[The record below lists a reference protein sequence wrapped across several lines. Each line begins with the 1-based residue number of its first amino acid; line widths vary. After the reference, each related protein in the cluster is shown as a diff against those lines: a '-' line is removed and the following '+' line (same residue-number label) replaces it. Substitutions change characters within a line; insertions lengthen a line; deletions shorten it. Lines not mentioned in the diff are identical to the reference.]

1 MSSDSHSSDGLAAT
15 AFARV
20 FAAFEPFGRSFAPTV
35 ARKLLIYETYAFGLG
50 DEDLLALM
58 AAADHED
65 LSCVFVCAEKPE
77 PGQENP
83 NLYTLAPLGVQSY
96 RHTIEPW
103 TIVSHAIFPPS
114 GAWGVM
120 TTNES
125 YVIVGGSEPFIER
138 LLRALGRDEDEM
150 IAAWLDYWA
159 DVQERAPEASAETA
173 AWVSDQLAHIVGP
186 QRAERALHA
195 SRLRVNP

>member
-1 MSSDSHSSDGLAAT
+1 MSSCSDSSDDLGAT
-15 AFARV
+15 AFAQV
-20 FAAFEPFGRSFAPTV
+20 FAAFDPFGRSFASTV
-35 ARKLLIYETYAFGLG
+35 ARKLLIYETGPFGLG
-50 DEDLLALM
+50 DEELLALM
-58 AAADHED
+58 AAAEHED
-65 LSCVFVCAEKPE
+65 LSCVFVCAEQPE

-83 NLYTLAPLGVQSY
+83 NLYTLSPLGVQWY

-103 TIVSHAIFPPS
+103 TIVPHAIFPPS

-125 YVIVGGSEPFIER
+125 YVVVGGSEPFIER
-138 LLRALGRDEDEM
+138 LLQALGLDEDEM
-150 IAAWLDYWA
+150 IAAWLNYWA

-173 AWVSDQLAHIVGP
+173 AWVSDQLADIVGP
-186 QRAERALHA
+186 RRAERALHA

>member
-1 MSSDSHSSDGLAAT
+1 MSSCSDSSNDLGAT
-15 AFARV
+15 AFGRV

-35 ARKLLIYETYAFGLG
+35 ARKLLIYETNPFGLG
-50 DEDLLALM
+50 DDELLALM
-58 AAADHED
+58 SAADNED
-65 LSCVFVCAEKPE
+65 LACVFVCAEQPE

-83 NLYTLAPLGVQSY
+83 NLYTLSPLGVQSY
-96 RHTIEPW
+96 RHTLEPW

-125 YVIVGGSEPFIER
+125 YVVVGGSEPFIER

-150 IAAWLDYWA
+150 IAAWLNYWA

-173 AWVSDQLAHIVGP
+173 AWVSDQLAHIAGP
-186 QRAERALHA
+186 QRAERALQA
-195 SRLRVNP
+195 SRLRVDH